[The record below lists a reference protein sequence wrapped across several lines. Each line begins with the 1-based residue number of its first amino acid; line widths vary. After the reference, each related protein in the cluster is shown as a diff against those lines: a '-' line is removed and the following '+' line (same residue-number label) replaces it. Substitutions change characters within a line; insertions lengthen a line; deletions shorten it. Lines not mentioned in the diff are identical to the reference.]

1 MLAHPQVVIAAPHRD
16 VPSFI
21 QIGIW
26 SGEMLGRG
34 KFASRASKHTKAPVR
49 VVINFGL
56 QLAAKVGIVV
66 KLSIGCMKK
75 RNEI

>member
-1 MLAHPQVVIAAPHRD
+1 
-16 VPSFI
+16 
-21 QIGIW
+21 
-26 SGEMLGRG
+26 MLGRG